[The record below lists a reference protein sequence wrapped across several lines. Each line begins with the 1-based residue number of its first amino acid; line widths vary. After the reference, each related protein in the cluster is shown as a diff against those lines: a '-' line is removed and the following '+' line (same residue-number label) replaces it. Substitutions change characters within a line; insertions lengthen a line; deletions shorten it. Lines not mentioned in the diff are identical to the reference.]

1 MNKRNRS
8 SIRKKA
14 EAKTSSGKQISQ
26 IEIVYAAQIERL
38 GKRRTFLDQGD
49 KIIQRQS
56 GKQQKQKTQYKNE
69 SSGK

>member
-49 KIIQRQS
+49 KII
-56 GKQQKQKTQYKNE
+56 
-69 SSGK
+69 

>member
-1 MNKRNRS
+1 MVQTEVKKRFAITAIGKMKMNKRNRS

-49 KIIQRQS
+49 KHI
-56 GKQQKQKTQYKNE
+56 
-69 SSGK
+69 